1 MDTVRNTQEQL
12 VAQYNTFV
20 FSSPDQA
27 KRARNEII
35 AERMYAIDV
44 QYVQY
49 ENALTREGQEVSFG
63 TLAAAGALG
72 TASTLFTPV
81 VTKSVLSGL
90 STVTLGTKGHYD
102 SEILLASSIRTIQKQ
117 MRASRNLI
125 AAGISAKLVQS
136 VADYPLAAA
145 LSDLEEYYDAGTLTT
160 GVIDTSTTVGMQE
173 DSSKDIKQ
181 AVTQAPPGQR
191 AAILSNAVISDATVP
206 IAQPPKFGPLNPKGL
221 TAFERT
227 GLTPAIINEM
237 EIVVCLQPRT
247 GTLTDALRAAV
258 LEHLKKPNAVGI
270 GDVDA
275 QRIIKEFNANK
286 KKQCP

>member
-1 MDTVRNTQEQL
+1 
-12 VAQYNTFV
+12 
-20 FSSPDQA
+20 
-27 KRARNEII
+27 
-35 AERMYAIDV
+35 
-44 QYVQY
+44 
-49 ENALTREGQEVSFG
+49 
-63 TLAAAGALG
+63 
-72 TASTLFTPV
+72 
-81 VTKSVLSGL
+81 LSGL
-90 STVTLGTKGHYD
+90 STVTLGIKGHYD

-181 AVTQAPPGQR
+181 AVTQAPPSQR
-191 AAILSNAVISDATVP
+191 AAILSNAVIGDATVP
-206 IAQPPKFGPLNPKGL
+206 ITQPPKFGPLNPNGL

-227 GLTPAIINEM
+227 GLTPAIIKEM

-247 GTLTDALRAAV
+247 GKLTDALRTAV
-258 LEHLKKPNAVGI
+258 LEHLNKQNAIGI